1 MTPPGGFRNPGPR
14 GGHLSD
20 REARV
25 LALLVREYIEH
36 GEPVSS
42 LWLAERNE
50 LRVSSATVRNVLAR
64 LEEAGYVH
72 QPHTSAGRVPT
83 DLGYRSYVDQ
93 LLVCRRPTR
102 PAAEM
107 EAKFRQ
113 SGTIDAVLENV
124 SHELARA
131 AHHLAFALAPADD
144 QITLKHIEFVALDAA
159 RVLVVL
165 VAGSGQVWH
174 KVVTSGEAPDPTQ
187 LAQAANYL
195 NAEFT
200 GLRLG
205 EIRAEIVARMHEDR
219 ALYDALVA
227 QALRLAADTLRDV
240 APESRLFVHGASTL
254 VEDASE
260 AASGI
265 PLERLRAVFA
275 MIEEKHCL
283 VSLLN
288 EYVEGPGLTVVIGAE
303 HHVPDLRDFSLVAST
318 HVEGGR
324 VATVGVLGPR
334 RMRYSRAI
342 AAVEGVSQAVGRLI
356 PDASG
361 GDIEGR

>member
-1 MTPPGGFRNPGPR
+1 LPERD
-14 GGHLSD
+14 L
-20 REARV
+20 RV
-25 LALLVREYIEH
+25 LSVLVREYIER

-42 LWLAERNE
+42 LWLAEHSGVH
-50 LRVSSATVRNVLAR
+50 VSSATLRNVLAR

-72 QPHTSAGRVPT
+72 QPHTSAGRIPT
-83 DLGYRSYVDQ
+83 DMGYRSYVDM
-93 LLVCRRPTR
+93 LLQSRRTPR
-102 PAAEM
+102 LPAEV
-107 EAKFRQ
+107 EARVRL
-113 SGTIDAVLENV
+113 SGTFEGLLDTM
-124 SHELARA
+124 SQELSRT
-131 AHHLAFALAPADD
+131 AHHLAFALAPVDD
-144 QITLKHIEFVALDAA
+144 QITLRHVDFVALDAA

-165 VAGSGQVWH
+165 VAESGQVWH
-174 KVVTSGEAPDPTQ
+174 KLLSPAEALSPSELTR
-187 LAQAANYL
+187 AGHYL
-195 NAEFT
+195 NREFA
-200 GLRLG
+200 GHRLAD
-205 EIRAEIVARMHEDR
+205 IRSEIVVRLHCDR
-219 ALYDALVA
+219 ALYDSLVA
-227 QALRLAADTLRDV
+227 QALRLASNTLDEV
-240 APESRLFVHGASTL
+240 ASEARLFVHGASTL

-275 MIEEKHCL
+275 MIEEKHRL

>member
-1 MTPPGGFRNPGPR
+1 V
-14 GGHLSD
+14 LS
-20 REARV
+20 V
-25 LALLVREYIEH
+25 LVREYIER

-42 LWLAERNE
+42 LWLAEHSGVH
-50 LRVSSATVRNVLAR
+50 VSSATLRNVLAR

-72 QPHTSAGRVPT
+72 QPHTSAGRIPT
-83 DLGYRSYVDQ
+83 DMGYRSYVD
-93 LLVCRRPTR
+93 LLLQSRRPPR
-102 PAAEM
+102 LPADV
-107 EAKFRQ
+107 EARVRLF
-113 SGTIDAVLENV
+113 GTFDGLLDTM
-124 SHELARA
+124 SQELSRA
-131 AHHLAFALAPADD
+131 AHHLAFALAPVDD
-144 QITLKHIEFVALDAA
+144 QIALRHVEFVALDAA

-165 VAGSGQVWH
+165 VAESGQVWH
-174 KVVTSGEAPDPTQ
+174 KLLSPADALSPSELT
-187 LAQAANYL
+187 QAANYL
-195 NAEFT
+195 NREFA
-200 GLRLG
+200 GHRLAD
-205 EIRAEIVARMHEDR
+205 IRSEIVVRLHRDR
-219 ALYDALVA
+219 ALYHSLAA
-227 QALRLAADTLRDV
+227 QALRLASNTLDEV
-240 APESRLFVHGASTL
+240 ASEARLFVHGASTL

-260 AASGI
+260 AASEI

-275 MIEEKHCL
+275 MIEEKHRL

-288 EYVEGPGLTVVIGAE
+288 EYVEGPGLTVVIGTE

-361 GDIEGR
+361 GDVEGR